1 MRVCHTTGEDILP
14 VQAVQVHLVPA
25 YGHQA
30 HAEPHPPAQLLCEK
44 DGFRPRVFSLPVRVH
59 SPF

>member
-44 DGFRPRVFSLPVRVH
+44 EVSGRVSSVFR
-59 SPF
+59 